1 MWAGGWRW
9 AWREISQLAR
19 HFSLSLSR
27 GLYSQIIHTRDS
39 ICNIKRA
46 RNNKSSSCR
55 RKGIKILNFCCHLQG
70 QRISLKCLVV
80 GLKNQKTESICL
92 PLSYTC
98 ADHLYI
104 YFNIYIVYDYMH
116 SRLHKSE
123 YWICERKI
131 SFIHGPHMIDKED
144 GGLINFL
151 PNCRAIW
158 ILIVRWRQQVHLTDD
173 KTKDQMQMVRAVKW
187 MKMNGGLNGKGSEL
201 QKYMCTKRKFIHSF
215 DVLYNV

>member
-80 GLKNQKTESICL
+80 GLKNHKTESICL
-92 PLSYTC
+92 PFSYTC

-158 ILIVRWRQQVHLTDD
+158 ILIVRWRQ
-173 KTKDQMQMVRAVKW
+173 
-187 MKMNGGLNGKGSEL
+187 
-201 QKYMCTKRKFIHSF
+201 
-215 DVLYNV
+215 